1 MAEADPETDI
11 FSHCKVCNTP
21 TTKTTILKHMSFKK
35 TLIGNVLRTCKDH
48 NSEEYEMVK
57 DAIADLRNTKKRKHS
72 QVYNEVN
79 KETRRQKQAKRD
91 ATNRQSQEH
100 LERKRI
106 SKRKYDQDHREENRK
121 REAIRQQKKQD
132 ET

>member
-35 TLIGNVLRTCKDH
+35 TLIDNVLRTCKDH

-57 DAIADLRNTKKRKHS
+57 NAIAELRKTKKRQYN
-72 QVYNEVN
+72 QVYEEVN
-79 KETRRQKQAKRD
+79 KETIRQKRAKRD
-91 ATNRQSQEH
+91 CENM
-100 LERKRI
+100 ERKKI
-106 SKRKYDQDHREENRK
+106 SKRNNRT
-121 REAIRQQKKQD
+121 QV
-132 ET
+132 